1 MLVADCLVE
10 LLDAPIILNEA
21 AILPLEI
28 SLN

>member
-1 MLVADCLVE
+1 MLVADCLIE
-10 LLDAPIILNEA
+10 LLDASIILNEV